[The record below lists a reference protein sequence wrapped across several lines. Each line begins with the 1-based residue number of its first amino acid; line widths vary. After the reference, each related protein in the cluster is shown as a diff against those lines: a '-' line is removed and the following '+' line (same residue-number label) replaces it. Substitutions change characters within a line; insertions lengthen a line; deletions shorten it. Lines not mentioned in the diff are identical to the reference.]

1 MEKIRT
7 ALPDVW
13 IIKPDVFKDD
23 RGFFFESY
31 SFKKLKNLGIDT
43 VFIQDNHSKS
53 VKNTIRGLHFQSY
66 PGQTK
71 LVRCSKGIIWDVVVD
86 IRPDSPTFKKW
97 IGHMISEENFLTVLI
112 PVGYAHGFLVISDEA
127 EVQYKVS
134 NYYDPKLER
143 GIQWDDPQLNID
155 WKIKNPIV
163 SKRDI
168 SNPSLYD
175 YLKQH
180 PNPFKP

>member
-31 SFKKLKNLGIDT
+31 SFKKYKNLDIDT
-43 VFIQDNHSKS
+43 VFNQDNHSKS
-53 VKNTIRGLHFQSY
+53 VKNTIRGLHFQVY

-86 IRPDSPTFKKW
+86 IRSDSPTFKKW
-97 IGHMISEENFLTVLI
+97 IGNMISEENFNQILI
-112 PVGYAHGFLVISDEA
+112 PVGFAHGF
-127 EVQYKVS
+127 
-134 NYYDPKLER
+134 
-143 GIQWDDPQLNID
+143 
-155 WKIKNPIV
+155 
-163 SKRDI
+163 
-168 SNPSLYD
+168 
-175 YLKQH
+175 
-180 PNPFKP
+180 